1 MKTDGNQ
8 KCVTFKLW
16 HLFALV
22 ALSACLSSLCQFS
35 MNFAILASIAV
46 YPALVTLVGIPRLR
60 GYFANGSILSRG
72 SLLAV
77 LSFAWLS
84 FYVLSIGPVVALIE
98 YLNYSGNTSV
108 VSFIDSFYGPANW
121 LHAETILKKPLEW
134 YAELW
139 GI

>member
-1 MKTDGNQ
+1 MCIRD
-8 KCVTFKLW
+8 
-16 HLFALV
+16 
-22 ALSACLSSLCQFS
+22 S
-35 MNFAILASIAV
+35 V

-121 LHAETILKKPLEW
+121 LHAETILEKPLEW